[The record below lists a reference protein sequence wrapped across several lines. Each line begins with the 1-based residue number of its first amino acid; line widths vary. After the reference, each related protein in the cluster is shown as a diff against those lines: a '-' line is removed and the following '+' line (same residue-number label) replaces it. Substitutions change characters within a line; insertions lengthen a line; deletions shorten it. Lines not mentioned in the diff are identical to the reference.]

1 MRKKIFSVLALLLL
15 LAPAALA
22 PWRVD
27 MPARRPDAA
36 QTDFLSAPLSFV
48 EERLALKTLLI
59 TLRAKALSL
68 LGESGSDQVIAG
80 REDFLFYGDTLA
92 DYQQSAPLPQAELDA
107 LADGLARLHQA
118 FQAENRGFILLIAP
132 NKNSIYPEYMPARL
146 LPGPGES
153 DLSRLQN
160 ALDARGVPYL
170 DAREILLAA
179 KEKGLVYFKQDTH
192 WNARGALA
200 VYQALT
206 EYLPGVKTSA
216 AQEPVFLPGQA
227 GDLLLLCQ
235 PGGDPTEP
243 DAQPELERSYRALR
257 PIRSLNDL
265 RIETASSASALSL
278 LVLRDSFGEGLF
290 PYLATLTGRMTYSR
304 VYDAPLAQA
313 RKAQAEMVILEI
325 AERNLKNLSHALE
338 EVSTDGRMIPP

>member
-27 MPARRPDAA
+27 MPARRADAA

-80 REDFLFYGDTLA
+80 RKSFLFYGDTLA
-92 DYQQSAPLPQAELDA
+92 DYQQSAPLSQAELDA

-118 FQAENRGFILLIAP
+118 FQAENREFLLLIAP

-179 KEKGLVYFKQDTH
+179 KKKGLVYFKRDTH
-192 WNARGALA
+192 WNARGAWA

-206 EYLPGVKTSA
+206 EYLPGVEAPA
-216 AQEPVFLPGQA
+216 AQPPVFLSGQA

-235 PGGDPTEP
+235 PGDDPTEP
-243 DAQPELERSYRALR
+243 DAQPELERGYRALR

-290 PYLATLTGRMTYSR
+290 PYLANLAGRMTYSR

>member
-27 MPARRPDAA
+27 MPVRRADAA

-80 REDFLFYGDTLA
+80 RKSFLFYGDTLA

-118 FQAENRGFILLIAP
+118 FQAENREFLLLIAP

-179 KEKGLVYFKQDTH
+179 KKKGLVYFKRDTH
-192 WNARGALA
+192 WNARGAWA

-206 EYLPGVKTSA
+206 EYLPGVEAPA
-216 AQEPVFLPGQA
+216 AQPPVFLSGQA

-235 PGGDPTEP
+235 PGDDPTEP
-243 DAQPELERSYRALR
+243 DAQPELERGYRALR

-290 PYLATLTGRMTYSR
+290 PYLANLAGRMTYSR